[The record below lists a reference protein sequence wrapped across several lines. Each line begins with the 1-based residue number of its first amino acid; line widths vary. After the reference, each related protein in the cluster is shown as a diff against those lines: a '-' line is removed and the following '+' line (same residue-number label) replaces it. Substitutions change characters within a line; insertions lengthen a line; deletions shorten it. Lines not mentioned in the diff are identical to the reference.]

1 MVLIYT
7 CFLYKQHFYKQR
19 QPETVKNQVKVRQQP
34 EADLLLSENS
44 SLSSSTLSSKKSRR
58 CSKKCT
64 KSNRSSHRRCFVR
77 KGALRNFAKFTRKH
91 LCQSLFFNKVT
102 GLTLQLFKKT
112 PVNNAKFIRTPILQN
127 TSRRLLLKQ
136 VRQFKD
142 TLKAYIC

>member
-34 EADLLLSENS
+34 DAELLLSENY

-64 KSNRSSHRRCFVR
+64 KSNRSSHWRCFVR

-91 LCQSLFFNKVT
+91 LCQRLFFNKVT
-102 GLTLQLFKKT
+102 GLTLQLFLKRNSSERCKIY
-112 PVNNAKFIRTPILQN
+112 KN
-127 TSRRLLLKQ
+127 TYFTEHLSATSSETSTS
-136 VRQFKD
+136 V
-142 TLKAYIC
+142 